1 MEVNQNIVEYYDELY
16 PVSEDQK
23 KFFAE
28 SINMYQQPVKLLS
41 IECGTG
47 TFEHGLAVDGI
58 DVTGLES
65 SPELLASANRKR
77 RTQLM
82 SIRFFQMTPLEMGRF
97 LGKGFYNIVTMLD
110 GRILLTH
117 DETLLK
123 KLFYDCKQLLTEK
136 GQLILSLPN
145 MDKFSAV
152 PMATLPDRKSIRT
165 ALYTQIWTDD
175 KGNKSLQLNLQTG
188 NGKMLPVMKD
198 IPIYPLTAKEIQS
211 FAMEAGFTQC
221 NFYGGFDRQPFTPES
236 DYLIAQ
242 LF

>member
-65 SPELLASANRKR
+65 SPELLASANRRR

-97 LGKGFYNIVTMLD
+97 LGKGFYNIVTMLN

-211 FAMEAGFTQC
+211 FAMDAGFTQC
-221 NFYGGFDRQPFTPES
+221 NFYGSFDRQPFTPES